1 VALKIIQLEEDDT
14 FEEMMIEILILQ
26 KCSDKNIVKY
36 FGSWKKGE
44 ELFVRPPLP
53 CPPPRLLIPLSM
65 GHDERLLPFFSYGL
79 VRLLA

>member
-1 VALKIIQLEEDDT
+1 VVALKIIQLEEDDT

-44 ELFVRPPLP
+44 ELFVRPIFPTGLA
-53 CPPPRLLIPLSM
+53 PPPPFHSERAVVKSLRLTFACSPL
-65 GHDERLLPFFSYGL
+65 
-79 VRLLA
+79 V

>member
-1 VALKIIQLEEDDT
+1 MALKIIQLEEDDT

-44 ELFVRPPLP
+44 ELFVRLLAPPPL
-53 CPPPRLLIPLSM
+53 
-65 GHDERLLPFFSYGL
+65 
-79 VRLLA
+79 

>member
-1 VALKIIQLEEDDT
+1 MALKIIQLEEDDT

-44 ELFVRPPLP
+44 ELFVRLLFSL
-53 CPPPRLLIPLSM
+53 PPP
-65 GHDERLLPFFSYGL
+65 HF
-79 VRLLA
+79 